1 MSSKL
6 IKGQGAIQNI
16 HNQYEQSAYVQTIY
30 EDEIEETVQKTE
42 YTEVFPKTILN
53 DVRGKNV
60 PIDYSL
66 NPYQGCEHGCAYCY
80 ARSTHEYWGYSAGID
95 FERKI
100 MVKKNAHQLLEK
112 QFQKKNY
119 KAHPFILSGN
129 TDCYQPIE
137 RKLKITHQILQ
148 LCLDYRHPV
157 GIITKNALILRDLDI
172 LKRLADKNLVNV
184 AISIPTINESLRKKL
199 EPRTSTVQNKL
210 KTIKI
215 LSENNI
221 PVKAM
226 VAPIIPALN
235 SDEILNLLKAVSK
248 QGAIDFGYTL
258 VRLNGTVEIVF
269 KDWLQENFPD
279 RAEKVLN
286 QITSLQADERN
297 VADIIH
303 QIFKIGQKKYFQDKP
318 KREKLA
324 THLFNGKKGDQ
335 LSLF

>member
-1 MSSKL
+1 M
-6 IKGQGAIQNI
+6 
-16 HNQYEQSAYVQTIY
+16 
-30 EDEIEETVQKTE
+30 
-42 YTEVFPKTILN
+42 
-53 DVRGKNV
+53 
-60 PIDYSL
+60 
-66 NPYQGCEHGCAYCY
+66 
-80 ARSTHEYWGYSAGID
+80 
-95 FERKI
+95 
-100 MVKKNAHQLLEK
+100 
-112 QFQKKNY
+112 
-119 KAHPFILSGN
+119 
-129 TDCYQPIE
+129 
-137 RKLKITHQILQ
+137 KITHQILQ

-286 QITSLQADERN
+286 QITSLYADERN